1 MPEKPPQSSPKP
13 DRRAAREAR
22 IAEAAYALLEEKG
35 FAGTSMLAIAR
46 RARASNETLYN
57 WYGDK
62 TGLFKALI
70 LRNSADLRA
79 MLDAAPDGTPAI
91 ETLRA
96 MGPLLLRLLLG
107 DRAIALNRAAAADA
121 TGTLGQALA
130 AAGRDT
136 VLPRI
141 TALIARAGAEADLG
155 FETVEGAAETYIRLL
170 VGDQQIRRAI
180 GALPEPGE
188 TEIEAHAA
196 KAFTQFSALFA
207 PSTA

>member
-1 MPEKPPQSSPKP
+1 MPARSNPASSKTY
-13 DRRAAREAR
+13 RRAEREAR

-79 MLDAAPDGTPAI
+79 LLDAAPEGAPAI

-96 MGPLLLRLLLG
+96 TGPVLLSLLLG

-130 AAGRDT
+130 EAGRET

-141 TALIARAGAEADLG
+141 TALIARAGAEGALAIETAD
-155 FETVEGAAETYIRLL
+155 GAADTYIRLL

-188 TEIEAHAA
+188 AEIAA
-196 KAFTQFSALFA
+196 RAATAFAQFCALSA
-207 PSTA
+207 PRRG